1 MPLVQ
6 KFKVQCSTLGKR
18 FSRSNRSIIKNG
30 DFPILHYPIT
40 PVLQPCC
47 LYPVCR
53 SISFNDLSNSPS
65 KSLTLNPTALAPSK
79 VAIQI
84 IIRLRVSRGGGS
96 SG

>member
-6 KFKVQCSTLGKR
+6 KFKVQHSTLGNGS
-18 FSRSNRSIIKNG
+18 SRSNRSIIKHG

-47 LYPVCR
+47 LYRVRR
-53 SISFNDLSNSPS
+53 SISFNDFSNSPS
-65 KSLTLNPTALAPSK
+65 KSATSNPTALAPSK

-84 IIRLRVSRGGGS
+84 MIRLRVSRGGGS